1 MTRKK
6 NIIYYIIYNKQNS
19 ISNSP
24 KLGFQNSKKE
34 RIFDFLLNVLS
45 VNIIGFVLSNWSE
58 NIAAGALSI
67 PLAFTK
73 NEHGILDI
81 LYLTKPIIFIDVWE
95 IEFLLYLA

>member
-1 MTRKK
+1 M
-6 NIIYYIIYNKQNS
+6 
-19 ISNSP
+19 
-24 KLGFQNSKKE
+24 
-34 RIFDFLLNVLS
+34 S
-45 VNIIGFVLSNWSE
+45 VNIIGFVLSNGSE

-73 NEHGILDI
+73 NEHGILDTI